1 MDLSLILRETKD
13 NQIEKIPLKQI
24 QENEKVNSNKEIFL
38 IYNEINKNK
47 NLYEKDKIIIKKI
60 VNKENSMTQ
69 NKTKLIHN
77 NKKELNTTLDF
88 DKILYVLQKKKKK
101 KKSYYLIRK
110 QNKKH
115 SNNRNINDIYN
126 ISNFCSNTYKIE
138 EKSIPVNVKIPDYN
152 ELEDNYFIIDDFSNE
167 VN

>member
-88 DKILYVLQKKKKK
+88 DKILLILHNKEPKKKKLLSHKRIRK
-101 KKSYYLIRK
+101 KKTHNSE
-110 QNKKH
+110 
-115 SNNRNINDIYN
+115 S
-126 ISNFCSNTYKIE
+126 KI
-138 EKSIPVNVKIPDYN
+138 I
-152 ELEDNYFIIDDFSNE
+152 FF
-167 VN
+167 